1 MPHPKSWKNLT
12 LGLAC
17 AAAILGGALAILF
30 FGRVGTLHGEKFHLV
45 VTTDAARGLIR
56 GSEVWLDGQRVGNVV
71 GVDFRPATASVK
83 ERLVLK
89 LEVLERAHSLIRKN
103 SRVQIRAGTS
113 VIGEQVV
120 SIESGTLSATLVAD
134 GDTLRATE
142 QTDVEGMS
150 SDAALASRE
159 FPAIISNV
167 KLLGTQ
173 LDATQEALG
182 ALIGDDS
189 KVGAFRLRASR
200 VMSGLSGANGS
211 IGKALGA
218 REAVMQRVQRARAQ
232 VDSVRALLAS
242 SDHSLGRFRRDSSLV
257 REVTRLRGELAEIQ
271 RLSMSPDGT
280 IGRLR
285 TDSALVRGIH
295 RDFALLDS
303 LVADMKKRP
312 LRYIAF

>member
-1 MPHPKSWKNLT
+1 MPHPKSWKNLS

-30 FGRVGTLHGEKFHLV
+30 FGRVGTLHGEKFTLL

-56 GSEVWLDGQRVGNVV
+56 GSEVWLDGQRVGNVTSV
-71 GVDFRPATASVK
+71 EFRPATASSK
-83 ERLVLK
+83 ERLVLN
-89 LEVLERAHSLIRKN
+89 LEILERAHSLIRKN

-120 SIESGTLSATLVAD
+120 FIQSGTLNAIAVAD

-142 QTDVEGMS
+142 QSDMEGMS

-159 FPAIISNV
+159 LPAILSNV
-167 KLLGTQ
+167 KLLGAQ

-182 ALIGDDS
+182 AFTGDDS
-189 KVGAFRLRASR
+189 KIRAFRLRTSR
-200 VMSGLSGANGS
+200 VMAGLSNSNGS
-211 IGKALGA
+211 IGKALNG
-218 REAVMQRVQRARAQ
+218 REAVMKRVERARAQ
-232 VDSVRALLAS
+232 VDSVRALLGS
-242 SDHSLGRFRRDSSLV
+242 SEHSLGRFRRDSTLV

-271 RLSMSPDGT
+271 RLALSPDGT

-285 TDSALVRGIH
+285 TDSAIVRGIH
-295 RDFALLDS
+295 RDSALLDS
-303 LVADMKKRP
+303 LIADMKKRP